1 MLVPLMCLIR
11 DLYVSG
17 VVQFIVTVLSAMHLV
32 VYWSTSTIFLK
43 LCTMSGKFVTPYTN
57 IGGGFGTLGGCGTSI
72 AMDSLV
78 VGSRTLYC
86 YVVVLFLDIPVV
98 G

>member
-1 MLVPLMCLIR
+1 
-11 DLYVSG
+11 
-17 VVQFIVTVLSAMHLV
+17 
-32 VYWSTSTIFLK
+32 
-43 LCTMSGKFVTPYTN
+43 MSGKFVTLYTN

-78 VGSRTLYC
+78 VGSRTYC

>member
-1 MLVPLMCLIR
+1 MLVSLMCLIR

-17 VVQFIVTVLSAMHLV
+17 VVQFILTVLSAMHLV
-32 VYWSTSTIFLK
+32 VYWLTSTIFLK
-43 LCTMSGKFVTPYTN
+43 LCTMSGKFVTLYTN

-78 VGSRTLYC
+78 VGSRTYC